1 MDQLA
6 HHQPLH
12 IAADEYGVVVLFGE
26 LDSEGGRVLDRAL
39 ASSEVRSPVEL
50 DVGAVTFVDSAGLR
64 ALLLIALREEA
75 DGRRVT
81 LRNPASVLIRLLTI
95 TGTMRQFDIVP

>member
-6 HHQPLH
+6 HQPLH
-12 IAADEYGVVVLFGE
+12 VAADEFGVVVLFGE

-39 ASSEVRSPVEL
+39 AAPDVRSPVEL
-50 DVGAVTFVDSAGLR
+50 DVGSVTFVDSAGLR

-75 DGRRVT
+75 AARRVT
-81 LRNPASVLIRLLTI
+81 LRNPATVLIRLLTI
-95 TGTMRQFDIVP
+95 TGTLRQFDIVS